1 MSEPKTDATQ
11 MEPTEEKM
19 QNPGAPT
26 TEQMLPHGS
35 SVNIARKAKKKA
47 DGPLQ
52 ILAGW
57 LLDNQTGMSRDS
69 VYISPHV
76 SHVPPALRHRLLLT
90 MMCTEQASLSTS
102 SPSFS

>member
-1 MSEPKTDATQ
+1 MSEPKNDATQ
-11 MEPTEEKM
+11 VELTEEKI

-57 LLDNQTGMSRDS
+57 LLDNQTGMSRNSAYTGS
-69 VYISPHV
+69 V
-76 SHVPPALRHRLLLT
+76 LT
-90 MMCTEQASLSTS
+90 
-102 SPSFS
+102 SPSCLPCTSWAATPTFADNDVY

>member
-1 MSEPKTDATQ
+1 MSDPKTDAMQ
-11 MEPTEEKM
+11 MEVTEEEM

-52 ILAGW
+52 ILAAW
-57 LLDNQTGMSRDS
+57 LLDNQTGMSRNS
-69 VYISPHV
+69 VATGSVLTSPPCLPCFHC
-76 SHVPPALRHRLLLT
+76 AGTLLLT
-90 MMCTEQASLSTS
+90 MV
-102 SPSFS
+102 